1 MDAKDALHRLQGTLS
16 ISIERA
22 AARLS
27 SPLHAFAMRTH
38 SGASDLRL
46 HQWRRLAL
54 VFAPLLLAIIVSG
67 LLTVRGVRDLI
78 DDERIIAHSHDIISQ
93 IAEEE
98 TAFADAEIAQRNY
111 LLTGSATDLAAYST
125 AHAAI
130 DANVIQLQV
139 LTANDTAQRYRTA
152 QLKSLIVERHAEL
165 QLANA
170 LQAQQRTAEAVA
182 VVGSA
187 RSTQTMESLRA
198 LLAQM
203 DAAEDQRMD
212 AQLRATS
219 GRLFG
224 GQVQLL
230 AATAA
235 NILLLAVLF
244 VLIWDA
250 FGERERHLRTE
261 REARAEAERAILL
274 RDQFLSVASHELRTP
289 VTGLVSGVDLLE
301 RRLSRILPLDERLR
315 QSLATLHRQLT
326 RLQALIATMLDVS
339 RIERGQLSIAHDPL
353 DLVSLVQTVVE
364 EVRPTAQAHPIEL
377 IAPAGALFVRGD
389 AVRLSQV
396 LLNLLQNAI
405 KYSPDGGPIQVKMTR
420 TASEVVLSVTDHG
433 MGIPADAVPHLF
445 ERFYRAPPVR
455 SEHISG
461 MGIGLYVVGE
471 IVALH
476 GGEISVSSTEGVGS
490 TFTVRL
496 PIIAAEE
503 SVPAAAA
510 AATDAVPA
518 SGHVSSPQDDTN
530 KTTNG
535 GEAPSPPSPPPPL
548 ATDEDERSKD
558 RRLLM

>member
-27 SPLHAFAMRTH
+27 SPLHAFAVRMH

-46 HQWRRLAL
+46 HQGRRLAL
-54 VFAPLLLAIIVSG
+54 VFTPLLLAIIVSG
-67 LLTVRGVRDLI
+67 LLAGRSVRDLI
-78 DDERIIAHSHDIISQ
+78 DAGQIIAHAHDVGFQ
-93 IAEEE
+93 VTHVA
-98 TAFADAEIAQRNY
+98 TALADAEINERSY

-125 AHAAI
+125 AHAEIDVAI
-130 DANVIQLQV
+130 SQLQV
-139 LTANDTAQRYRTA
+139 LTANDAAQRYRTA
-152 QLKSLIVERHAEL
+152 QLKSLVAERHAQL
-165 QLANA
+165 QLANT
-170 LQAQQRTAEAVA
+170 LRAQQRTAEAVA
-182 VVGSA
+182 VVRSA
-187 RSTQTMESLRA
+187 KSTQTMESLRA
-198 LLAQM
+198 LLAQTH
-203 DAAEDQRMD
+203 AVEDQRID
-212 AQLRATS
+212 ARLHAAS
-219 GRLFG
+219 SRLFG
-224 GQVQLL
+224 GQGQLL
-230 AATAA
+230 TATAA
-235 NILLLAVLF
+235 NILLLAALF

-289 VTGLVSGVDLLE
+289 VTGLVSGVELLE

-315 QSLATLHRQLT
+315 QNFAALHRQLT

-389 AVRLSQV
+389 AMRLSQV

-405 KYSPDGGPIQVKMTR
+405 KYSPDGGPIQVKLTR
-420 TASEVVLSVTDHG
+420 TASEAALSVTDHG

-476 GGEISVSSTEGVGS
+476 GGEITVSSTEGVGS

-496 PIIAAEE
+496 PISAAEE
-503 SVPAAAA
+503 SAPAAAA
-510 AATDAVPA
+510 DAVPA
-518 SGHVSSPQDDTN
+518 SGHVGSPQDDTN
-530 KTTNG
+530 KTTKG
-535 GEAPSPPSPPPPL
+535 GEAPSPPSPPL

>member
-1 MDAKDALHRLQGTLS
+1 MDAKDALHRLQGTLRT
-16 ISIERA
+16 SIERA

-27 SPLHAFAMRTH
+27 SPFYAFAVRMR
-38 SGASDLRL
+38 SGTSSLRL
-46 HQWRRLAL
+46 HQGRWLTL
-54 VFAPLLLAIIVSG
+54 VFAPLLLAIIVLG
-67 LLTVRGVRDLI
+67 LLAVRSVRTLA
-78 DDERIIAHSHDIISQ
+78 DDAQIIAHAHDVGFQ
-93 IAEEE
+93 VTRVA
-98 TAFADAEIAQRNY
+98 TAVADAEVDQRSY
-111 LLTGSATDLAAYST
+111 LLTGSATDLAAYSA

-130 DANVIQLQV
+130 DAEVMQLQA
-139 LTANDTAQRYRTA
+139 LTANDAAQQYRVA
-152 QLKSLIVERHAEL
+152 QLKSLTAERHAQL
-165 QLANA
+165 QQAN
-170 LQAQQRTAEAVA
+170 LLRAQQRTVEAIALVR
-182 VVGSA
+182 SA
-187 RSTQTMESLRA
+187 ASTQTIESLRV
-198 LLAQM
+198 LLVQM
-203 DAAEDQRMD
+203 HAVEDQRID
-212 AQLRATS
+212 AQLHAAS
-219 GRLFG
+219 VRLFE
-224 GQVQLL
+224 GQGQLM
-230 AATAA
+230 AATAT
-235 NILLLAVLF
+235 NILLLGALF

-289 VTGLVSGVDLLE
+289 VTALVSSAELLE
-301 RRLSRILPLDERLR
+301 RRLSRTLPLDERLQ
-315 QSLATLHRQLT
+315 QSFATLHRQLT

-339 RIERGQLSIAHDPL
+339 RIQRGQLSIAHDPL

-364 EVRPTAQAHPIEL
+364 EVRLTAQAHPIEL

-420 TASEVVLSVTDHG
+420 TASEVALSVTDHG

-476 GGEISVSSTEGVGS
+476 GGEITVSSTEGVGS

-503 SVPAAAA
+503 SAPAG
-510 AATDAVPA
+510 DAVPA
-518 SGHVSSPQDDTN
+518 SGHVSSPQDDPN

-535 GEAPSPPSPPPPL
+535 GEPPPPPPV
-548 ATDEDERSKD
+548 ATN
-558 RRLLM
+558 